1 MPFGVRDAD
10 RNALPGI
17 TGFAYIPS
25 AQHAITGARTTMK
38 SSLRNALIF
47 ALAATALHMP
57 AAHAQWRLGIG
68 PEYFDWK
75 EDTTP
80 RQVTE
85 KGPLL
90 SGWAE
95 YTQRRDAGLVGAYRG
110 RLYGGQVEYEG
121 SLLLSP
127 NVPVSG
133 NTRISGMTH
142 EGQLR
147 RRFDV
152 HGMRSVDLVA
162 GAGIDIWLRELSARQ
177 KERYVIGFAR
187 FGVETEARGQGWMAG
202 IGLKYP
208 FYTHENAHLEDIGFD
223 RNPVFKPGREIS
235 PYAHVGY
242 QFADPV
248 SIVLYLDSFKFS
260 QSPSQEATYLPLN
273 QTGSY
278 YQPASTLYRI
288 GLKLMYQFR

>member
-1 MPFGVRDAD
+1 MPFGVRDAG

-152 HGMRSVDLVA
+152 HGTRSVDLVA

-177 KERYVIGFAR
+177 TGALRHRLRAAR
-187 FGVETEARGQGWMAG
+187 RRDRGARTEGWMAG
-202 IGLKYP
+202 LGLKYP
-208 FYTHENAHLEDIGFD
+208 FYTHENAHLDDIGFD
-223 RNPVFKPGREIS
+223 QQPGTQARQARVS
-235 PYAHVGY
+235 PYAHLGY
-242 QFADPV
+242 QFADPALDRPV
-248 SIVLYLDSFKFS
+248 PRQLQVLAVAD
-260 QSPSQEATYLPLN
+260 PRRP
-273 QTGSY
+273 
-278 YQPASTLYRI
+278 
-288 GLKLMYQFR
+288 

>member
-1 MPFGVRDAD
+1 MPFGVSAD
-10 RNALPGI
+10 GRHALPGVE
-17 TGFAYIPS
+17 GFAYIPVAS
-25 AQHAITGARTTMK
+25 VATTGARKTMR
-38 SSLRNALIF
+38 SHLRNALTF
-47 ALAATALHMP
+47 ALATMVLQVP

-75 EDTTP
+75 EDTSP

-85 KGPLL
+85 KGPML

-95 YTQRRDAGLVGAYRG
+95 YTQRREAGLVGAYRG

-121 SLLLSP
+121 ALLNAPS
-127 NVPVSG
+127 VPVSG

-147 RRFDV
+147 RRFDLQ
-152 HGMRSVDLVA
+152 GTRSVDLVA
-162 GAGIDIWLRELSARQ
+162 GAGIDIWLRELSVWQR
-177 KERYVIGFAR
+177 ERYVIGFAR
-187 FGVETEARGQGWMAG
+187 LGVETEAGGQGWMAG
-202 IGLKYP
+202 IGLKMP
-208 FYTHENAHLEDIGFD
+208 FYTHENAHLDEIGFD
-223 RNPVFKPGREIS
+223 RNPALKPGKEVS

-248 SIVLYLDSFKFS
+248 SVVLYVDSFKFS
-260 QSPSQEATYLPLN
+260 QSPSEAVTYLGGPA
-273 QTGSY
+273 TVW
-278 YQPASTLYRI
+278 QPASTLYRF